1 MNIIITI
8 IYRGSIIIEYNEY
21 NEWSY
26 VDYSIMLG
34 LHCIVYIYIFIY
46 FYFLLDMIVIFGLEF
61 SMNQI
66 GAAPSPEALRQYY
79 NNFGLSRSHGKI
91 RAL

>member
-1 MNIIITI
+1 MNIKITI
-8 IYRGSIIIEYNEY
+8 LYRGSIIIEYNEY

-34 LHCIVYIYIFIY
+34 LHCIVYIYIYIF
-46 FYFLLDMIVIFGLEF
+46 FKLDMIVIFGLEF